1 MEALSVAKGL
11 TWGKILRLRLRMTI
25 EKEAH
30 NDRGWLLE
38 SDAGAGIIEKE
49 SLAEHLSQGGTCW

>member
-11 TWGKILRLRLRMTI
+11 TWGKILRLRLRMAI

-30 NDRGWLLE
+30 NDRGQLLE

-49 SLAEHLSQGGTCW
+49 GLAEHLSQGGTCW